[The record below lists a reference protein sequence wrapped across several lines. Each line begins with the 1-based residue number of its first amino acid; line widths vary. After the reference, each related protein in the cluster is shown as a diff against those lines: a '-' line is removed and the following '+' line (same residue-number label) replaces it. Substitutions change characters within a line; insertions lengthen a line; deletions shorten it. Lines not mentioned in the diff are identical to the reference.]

1 MMNWFD
7 LMRQAQ
13 GGAGLDNLSRQFGLS
28 AQQTHAALA
37 ALMPAFAMG
46 LQHAAADPNAMG
58 RLFQSMMSGHYP
70 TFWESAAQAF
80 TPQAKQEGARLLD
93 QLFGSDEVSRRVAR
107 QAASFSG
114 VGVDV
119 LQQMLPLIAGIV
131 AGGLAK
137 VATAQ
142 GAALQETMQNLQ
154 SSAPPQPA
162 PQAQPSGPTE
172 AQNAAAAWTDLW
184 RQWLALAA
192 PPAPPDPGPPK
203 PPAPPAPTTHPFE
216 DVMASFLKPPP
227 GAAPEPE
234 TAPEPRPEPASGA
247 SPEAD
252 PFQAW
257 GDFIE
262 KGHEMQRQ
270 HLASLQSIFEGVW
283 GPGGKR

>member
-119 LQQMLPLIAGIV
+119 LQQMLPLIAGIM

-142 GAALQETMQNLQ
+142 GAALQGTMQNLQ
-154 SSAPPQPA
+154 SSATPQPA
-162 PQAQPSGPTE
+162 PQPGGPPA

-184 RQWLALAA
+184 RQWLALATPPA
-192 PPAPPDPGPPK
+192 RPDPAPPQ
-203 PPAPPAPTTHPFE
+203 PPAQPAPATHPFE
-216 DVMASFLKPPP
+216 DVMASFLKPPA
-227 GAAPEPE
+227 GAAPAPE
-234 TAPEPRPEPASGA
+234 AAPEPRPEPASKA

-252 PFQAW
+252 PLQAW
-257 GDFIE
+257 GDFME
-262 KGHEMQRQ
+262 KGQEMQRQ